1 MRHEHARRAKVFRAA
16 EPDTVAA
23 VSILDLLLHGAFAFD
38 VVGWVVRAIAVAV
51 VPRNRRPSSATAW
64 LLIIFLLPYPG
75 MLAFLLIGNPK
86 LPRHRREKQR
96 RANERILELTAGM
109 EGVYPEDPGPAWMES
124 LVQLNRNLG
133 AMPLVTG
140 NRADLLDDYLG
151 SLESMAEAVDAAT
164 AYVHC
169 EFYITALDETTRPFF
184 QSLEAAVQR
193 GVKVRVLF
201 DHIGS
206 ARTPSYRAT
215 LKELRRIGVDWHRML
230 PVQPW
235 KLKYQRPDLRNH
247 RKLLVVDGAVAF
259 MGSQNLI
266 DRSYNKRANR
276 RRGLQWQ
283 ELMVRLEGPVV
294 DAINALFVTDWFSET
309 GTVLEG
315 ELGPVDPRHAT
326 STLECQV
333 VPSGPGF
340 EGENNL
346 KLFNSL
352 IYYAQRRLSITSPY
366 FVPDE
371 SLLQAVT
378 TAAQRGVEVEL
389 FVSEVGDQPL
399 VFHAQR
405 SYYEALLRAGVRIHL
420 YPKPYILH
428 GKHVSID
435 DDIAVVGSSNMD
447 MRSFELNLEATLLV
461 SGKRFVDQLRTIEDG
476 YRFACTELTLD
487 AHLGRRWPGKIVDN
501 LARLTS
507 ALQ

>member
-1 MRHEHARRAKVFRAA
+1 M
-16 EPDTVAA
+16 AA
-23 VSILDLLLHGAFAFD
+23 VSLVDLLLHGAFALD
-38 VVGWVVRAIAVAV
+38 VVGWAVRLTAIAV
-51 VPRNRRPSSATAW
+51 VPVNRRPSSATAW
-64 LLIIFLLPYPG
+64 LLVIFLLPYPG

-96 RANERILELTAGM
+96 QANERILELTAGM
-109 EGVYPEDPGPAWMES
+109 DGIYSEDPGPPWLES
-124 LVQLNRNLG
+124 LVGLNRKLG

-140 NRADLLDDYLG
+140 NKAELLDDYLG
-151 SLESMAEAVDAAT
+151 SLEAMADAIDAAQS
-164 AYVHC
+164 YVHC

-184 QSLEAAVQR
+184 QSLEGAVQR
-193 GVKVRVLF
+193 GVNVRVLF
-201 DHIGS
+201 DHLGS
-206 ARTPSYRAT
+206 ARTPTYRAT
-215 LKELRRIGVDWHRML
+215 LRELRRIGVDWRRML

-235 KLKYQRPDLRNH
+235 KGRYQRPDLRNH
-247 RKLLVVDGAVAF
+247 RKLLVVDGTVGF

-266 DRSYNKRANR
+266 DRSYNKRSNR

-294 DAINALFVTDWFSET
+294 DGINALFVTDWFSET
-309 GTVLEG
+309 GVVLES
-315 ELGPVDPRHAT
+315 EIGPVEPRHAT

-340 EGENNL
+340 ESENNL

-352 IYYAQRRLSITSPY
+352 LYYAQERISITSPY

-378 TAAQRGVEVEL
+378 TAAERGIEVEL

-405 SYYEALLRAGVRIHL
+405 SYYEALLRAGVRIYL

-428 GKHVSID
+428 GKHVTVD
-435 DDIAVVGSSNMD
+435 DDVAVIGSSNMD

-461 SGKRFVDQLRTIEDG
+461 SGRRFAGQLRMIEDG
-476 YRFACTELTLD
+476 YRIASRELTLS
-487 AHLGRRWPGKIVDN
+487 AHLGRSWPGKIVDN